1 MDIWDRLQDKRYFT
15 ENEHVSLDHSNAAF
29 VVTKFVTSKSSKQGP
44 HYHQFGFNIFV
55 SVEQILVVQ
64 LVRDKKRKKNKK
76 ELNSLADEDN
86 WEAIYQHLFTEF
98 DTEPESKKAKELRQ
112 TFDFIF

>member
-1 MDIWDRLQDKRYFT
+1 MRNKKIVTLTEFKHLNEGIESDI
-15 ENEHVSLDHSNAAF
+15 
-29 VVTKFVTSKSSKQGP
+29 KQ
-44 HYHQFGFNIFV
+44 YI
-55 SVEQILVVQ
+55 
-64 LVRDKKRKKNKK
+64 KKNKE